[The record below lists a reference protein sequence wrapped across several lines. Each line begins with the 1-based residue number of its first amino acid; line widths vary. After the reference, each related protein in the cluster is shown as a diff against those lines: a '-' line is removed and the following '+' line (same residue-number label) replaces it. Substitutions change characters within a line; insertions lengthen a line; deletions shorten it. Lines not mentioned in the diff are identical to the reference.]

1 MLQKFRN
8 ANIFLVLIVLCILT
22 LMVFPVPTWVMDLF
36 LTANIALAITLL
48 LLSLNISEPL
58 RFATFPTFLLLATLF
73 RLGLNIATT
82 RLILLQADAGSVI
95 DAFGRFVVAGNVV
108 VGAVVFLILT
118 IVQFV
123 VIAKGSERVA
133 EVAARFTLDA
143 MPGRQMSIDAELRAG
158 HIGHEEARSQRA
170 QLARESQLYGSM
182 DGAMKFVKGDA
193 IAGLIIT
200 VINIIGGLGVGM
212 LQLGMSG
219 GEAVDTYSVLTV
231 GDGLVSQIPA
241 LLVSV
246 SAGFVITRVASE
258 EKGRG
263 LGQDMG
269 LQLVQNAQVLL
280 WVGVILLVF
289 GWVPGM
295 PLVPFTLLGG
305 LVAFTGWRLAKRQ
318 ASSIEA
324 GQGGAAPGGD
334 GPDPQSSVGG
344 RGSEPES
351 WGAQV
356 PLWIELGTD
365 LQAMADP
372 SGTVGR
378 RLREELARLRSES
391 WWKSGVMPPPVTVTV
406 NATLPPEGYLIR
418 IWELPAG
425 HGRLPVGHGRLLS
438 DAVMVPGAVTEDAP
452 GEPVDW
458 TMADARRWVDAQD
471 EAARNVGAVA
481 AWDMPLEHLRLELP
495 KRLHELMTMDLAQ
508 NLVRALRRT
517 SPALVEECMPHPVS
531 LGLLTEV
538 LTRLLEEQVSIRP
551 LGKILLSLS
560 RNVLRDP
567 DPGVLA
573 ENVRLDLRRE
583 LAGELCATGVL
594 PVFLVSG
601 TVEEDLRMGITR
613 TETGTWLHLDPE
625 IVEQMQERARELAA
639 RSQPGVR
646 LVLVSSVETRRYLR
660 KLIGG
665 AVPDAVVLSYP
676 ELEGLSMVQPVG
688 EF

>member
-1 MLQKFRN
+1 MFKPFRN
-8 ANIFLVLIVLCILT
+8 ANIFLVLIVLCILS

-36 LTANIALAITLL
+36 LTANIALSITLL
-48 LLSLNISEPL
+48 LLALNISEPL

-82 RLILLQADAGSVI
+82 RLILLQADAGGVI

-158 HIGHEEARSQRA
+158 HIGHEEARAQRA

-200 VINIIGGLGVGM
+200 LVNIVAGLGVGM

-295 PLVPFTLLGG
+295 PFGPFTLLGG
-305 LVAFTGWRLAKRQ
+305 LVAFAGWRLGKRRPRPYD
-318 ASSIEA
+318 EVE
-324 GQGGAAPGGD
+324 GGATGEGAS
-334 GPDPQSSVGG
+334 GPVAAGARAG
-344 RGSEPES
+344 EPET
-351 WGAQV
+351 WGAQA
-356 PLWIELGTD
+356 PLMLELGTE
-365 LQAMADP
+365 LASLADP
-372 SGTVGR
+372 VGAPGR
-378 RLREELARLRSES
+378 RLREELARVRSET
-391 WWKSGVMPPPVTVTV
+391 WWRSGVMSPPVLVSV
-406 NATLPPEGYLIR
+406 NAALPPDAYALR
-418 IWELPAG
+418 IWELDAG
-425 HGRLPVGHGRLLS
+425 QGRVCLGQMMVPVVGD
-438 DAVMVPGAVTEDAP
+438 DAV
-452 GEPVDW
+452 GEPVQW
-458 TMADARRWVDAQD
+458 SLSEARRWVDPDADAAQAPD
-471 EAARNVGAVA
+471 ALEAWEMPVA
-481 AWDMPLEHLRLELP
+481 HLRLELP
-495 KRLHELMTMDLAQ
+495 RRLHELMTMDMAQ
-508 NLVRALRRT
+508 NLIRALRRT

-531 LGLLTEV
+531 LGVLTEV
-538 LTRLLEEQVSIRP
+538 LARLLEERVSIRP
-551 LGKILLSLS
+551 LGKILLSVS

-567 DPGVLA
+567 DPVVLA

-583 LAGELCATGVL
+583 MATELCASGVL

-601 TVEEDLRMGITR
+601 SVEEELRLGITR
-613 TETGTWLHLDPE
+613 TETGTWLQLDPE
-625 IVEQMQERARELAA
+625 TVEQVHERARALA
-639 RSQPGVR
+639 SKTGPGAP

-660 KLIGG
+660 KLVGG
-665 AVPDAVVLSYP
+665 AVPEVIVLSYP

>member
-1 MLQKFRN
+1 MQHQLRHGN
-8 ANIFLVLIVLCILT
+8 LFLVLIVLCVLS

-48 LLSLNISEPL
+48 LMSLHISEPL

-108 VGAVVFLILT
+108 VGAVVFLIIT

-158 HIGHEEARSQRA
+158 HIGHDEARAQRA

-193 IAGLIIT
+193 IAGLVIT
-200 VINIIGGLGVGM
+200 LINVIGGLGVGM

-219 GEAVDTYSVLTV
+219 SEAVDTYSVLTI

-269 LQLVQNAQVLL
+269 LQLLQNPQMLV
-280 WVGVILLVF
+280 WVGLILLVF

-295 PLVPFTLLGG
+295 PFGPFTLLGG
-305 LVAFTGWRLAKRQ
+305 LVAFAGWRLGKRPPPV
-318 ASSIEA
+318 AFDPRETTAEPADGVA
-324 GQGGAAPGGD
+324 GLRPG
-334 GPDPQSSVGG
+334 
-344 RGSEPES
+344 EPET
-351 WGAQV
+351 WGSQV
-356 PLWIELGTD
+356 PLWIELG
-365 LQAMADP
+365 AARSPWADP
-372 SGTVGR
+372 SGVQGR
-378 RLREELARLRSES
+378 LLREEVARWRSET
-391 WWKSGVMPPPVTVTV
+391 WWSCGVMPPAVTISV
-406 NATLPPEGYLIR
+406 NPA
-418 IWELPAG
+418 LPADDYAL
-425 HGRLPVGHGRLLS
+425 RLWEQPVGRGTWRPDGWMAPVQA
-438 DAVMVPGAVTEDAP
+438 DADARAGEDAP
-452 GEPVDW
+452 LDW
-458 TMADARRWVDAQD
+458 SLRESWRWVERSDA
-471 EAARNVGAVA
+471 GAVDG
-481 AWDMPLEHLRLELP
+481 WRMPALHLQRALAG
-495 KRLHELMTMDLAQ
+495 RLHELMTMDLAQ

-538 LTRLLEEQVSIRP
+538 LTRLLEERVSVRP
-551 LGKILLSLS
+551 LGRILASLA
-560 RNVLRDP
+560 RHALRETE
-567 DPGVLA
+567 PGALA

-583 LAGELCATGVL
+583 IAGGLCADGVL

-601 TVEEDLRMGITR
+601 DLEEQVRLGITR
-613 TETGTWLHLDPE
+613 TETGTWLNLDPDT
-625 IVEQMQERARELAA
+625 VEQVQARARELDG
-639 RSQPGVR
+639 QGGPGAR

-660 KLIGG
+660 RLVAGV
-665 AVPDAVVLSYP
+665 APDAVVLSYP
-676 ELEGLSMVQPVG
+676 ELEGLPLVQPVG

>member
-1 MLQKFRN
+1 MQHPLRHGN
-8 ANIFLVLIVLCILT
+8 VFLVLIVLCVLS

-48 LLSLNISEPL
+48 LMALHISEPL

-82 RLILLQADAGSVI
+82 RLILIQADAGSVI

-108 VGAVVFLILT
+108 VGAVVFLIIT

-158 HIGHEEARSQRA
+158 HIGHEEARAQRA

-193 IAGLIIT
+193 IAGLVIT
-200 VINIIGGLGVGM
+200 LINVIGGLGVGM
-212 LQLGMSG
+212 LQMGMSG
-219 GEAVDTYSVLTV
+219 AEAVDTYSVLTI

-269 LQLVQNAQVLL
+269 LQLLQNPQMLV
-280 WVGVILLVF
+280 WVGLILLVF

-295 PLVPFTLLGG
+295 PFGPFTLLGG
-305 LVAFTGWRLAKRQ
+305 LVAFAGWRLGKRPPPT
-318 ASSIEA
+318 AFDPREA
-324 GQGGAAPGGD
+324 AAEPADGLAGLRPG
-334 GPDPQSSVGG
+334 
-344 RGSEPES
+344 EPET
-351 WGAQV
+351 WGSQV
-356 PLWIELGTD
+356 PLWLEVGTAR
-365 LQAMADP
+365 QAWADP
-372 SGTVGR
+372 SGAQGR
-378 RLREELARLRSES
+378 LLREELARWRSDT
-391 WWKSGVMPPPVTVTV
+391 WWTAGVMPPAVTISV
-406 NATLPPEGYLIR
+406 NPALGPDDYALR
-418 IWELPAG
+418 LWEQ
-425 HGRLPVGHGRLLS
+425 PVGRGTWRT
-438 DAVMVPGAVTEDAP
+438 DGMMAPAP
-452 GEPVDW
+452 GSAEPQDGAGTAVDW
-458 TMADARRWVDAQD
+458 SLQESWRWVDRPAPPAIID
-471 EAARNVGAVA
+471 GAVDG
-481 AWDMPLEHLRLELP
+481 WRMPVVHLQRELAG
-495 KRLHELMTMDLAQ
+495 RLHELMTMDLAQ
-508 NLVRALRRT
+508 SLVRALRRT

-538 LTRLLEEQVSIRP
+538 LTRLLEERVSVRP
-551 LGKILLSLS
+551 LGRILASLA
-560 RNVLRDP
+560 RHALRETE
-567 DPGVLA
+567 PGALA

-583 LAGELCATGVL
+583 IAGGLCADGVL

-601 TVEEDLRMGITR
+601 DLEEQVRMGITR
-613 TETGTWLHLDPE
+613 TETGTWLNLDPDT
-625 IVEQMQERARELAA
+625 VEQVQARAREL
-639 RSQPGVR
+639 GVQCGPAGR

-660 KLIGG
+660 RLVAGV
-665 AVPDAVVLSYP
+665 APEAVVLSYP
-676 ELEGLSMVQPVG
+676 ELEGLPMVQPVG